1 MTKVVLISGS
11 LRAASVNSA
20 ALRAVRRIIGRT
32 RPAASVV
39 SLPIG
44 RLPFYNGDMEGTGA
58 TPAVAAARALV
69 AGADAL
75 VIGTPCYNG
84 AVPGVLKN
92 ALDWLSRPDGAS
104 PLTGRVAAVLSASPG
119 GRGGIDAQPALF
131 DLLDSCEAIT
141 VEHPPVAIRWAHQ
154 RLDATGE
161 MTDGEAVRA
170 LCELVDATFE
180 AVAIMEEQR
189 RSVRERELHARVRE
203 ESDPAGE
210 ASRQPVREEGNPVR
224 EEARPVADAARPVRA
239 PHGPVRAA
247 AHGTVPPA
255 PQRAADAPSRASVT
269 SSRS

>member
-44 RLPFYNGDMEGTGA
+44 RLPFYNGDMEGTGT

-75 VIGTPCYNG
+75 MISTPCYNG

-104 PLTGRVAAVLSASPG
+104 PLTGRVVAVLSASPG

-141 VEHPPVAIRWAHQ
+141 VEHPPVAIRRAHQ
-154 RLDATGE
+154 RLDAAGE

-170 LCELVDATFE
+170 LRELVDATFE

-189 RSVRERELHARVRE
+189 RSVRELHARVRDESGPGHAGGGPVHE
-203 ESDPAGE
+203 EGGPVHVEGGPVRDE
-210 ASRQPVREEGNPVR
+210 AMPVREPR
-224 EEARPVADAARPVRA
+224 
-239 PHGPVRAA
+239 GPVRAA
-247 AHGTVPPA
+247 HGAAPPA
-255 PQRAADAPSRASVT
+255 PQRRADAPSRASVT

>member
-20 ALRAVRRIIGRT
+20 ALRAVRRIITQT

-44 RLPFYNGDMEGTGA
+44 RLPFYNGDAEGAGT

-119 GRGGIDAQPALF
+119 GRGGIDAQPALL

-154 RLDATGE
+154 RLDGAGE

-170 LCELVDATFE
+170 LRELVDATFE
-180 AVAIMEEQR
+180 AVAIMAEQR
-189 RSVRERELHARVRE
+189 RPTRT
-203 ESDPAGE
+203 PYG
-210 ASRQPVREEGNPVR
+210 
-224 EEARPVADAARPVRA
+224 AAPP
-239 PHGPVRAA
+239 PHPL
-247 AHGTVPPA
+247 
-255 PQRAADAPSRASVT
+255 DAPSRASVT

>member
-20 ALRAVRRIIGRT
+20 ALRAARRIIGRT

-75 VIGTPCYNG
+75 MISTPCYNG

-154 RLDATGE
+154 RLDAAGE
-161 MTDGEAVRA
+161 MTEGEAVRA
-170 LCELVDATFE
+170 LRELVDATFE

-189 RSVRERELHARVRE
+189 RSVREQERELHARVRE
-203 ESDPAGE
+203 ESAPVGE
-210 ASRQPVREEGNPVR
+210 ASRQPVREEAG
-224 EEARPVADAARPVRA
+224 RPVADGAGPVRA
-239 PHGPVRAA
+239 PRGPVRA
-247 AHGTVPPA
+247 AHGTVPPAA